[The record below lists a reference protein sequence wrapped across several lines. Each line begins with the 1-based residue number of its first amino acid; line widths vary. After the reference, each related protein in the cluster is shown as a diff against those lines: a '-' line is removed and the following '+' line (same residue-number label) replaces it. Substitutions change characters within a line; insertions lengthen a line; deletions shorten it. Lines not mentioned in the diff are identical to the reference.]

1 MKFIE
6 SINASTGEAV
16 KLSYEDYGKGDPV
29 ILIHGWPLSKE
40 MWEYQL
46 EPLIDAGFRVVCYD
60 RRGFGQSDRPWR
72 GYDYDSLTDDLYN
85 IIHELYLNM

>member
-6 SINASTGEAV
+6 SINAAGESV
-16 KLSYEDYGKGDPV
+16 KISYEDYSAGDPV

-46 EPLIDAGFRVVCYD
+46 EPLIDAGFRVITYD
-60 RRGFGQSDRPWR
+60 LRGFGQSDRPWR
-72 GYDYDSLTDDLYN
+72 G
-85 IIHELYLNM
+85 